1 MTTLPS
7 SPAVLAL
14 VGPRQPSGALAD
26 AVLGAALAAHRD
38 GTLGELMRRRPRATR
53 WVVRRLLQPVLD
65 CGGEALRG
73 PQGEVLALQW
83 LLAWAVAQMRPDGRP
98 GFDDIG
104 REAWLERT
112 SWRPMLAVMCHHGF
126 APVQA
131 FPDRFRARADE
142 SPADHLC
149 GLWAVGPST
158 YYRYLDKGRRQLAE
172 LLLAPSCERLLSL
185 RDAMQ
190 RRAWAVLGLQEPAAR
205 RAWHHALARRALVEP
220 APAAA
225 LWHLLQAGDAEGF
238 LQALQRFRVEL
249 GHDALVD
256 ALLERLSAL
265 PLAARQRAG
274 LCLAQAAL
282 ARIRGQEERERQ
294 GYEQAQRIASAAGDQ
309 LMLGVV
315 CGELGK
321 FFEPRDGERAF
332 ACYQDSA
339 EFLRRAGVADDPARD
354 GHREGL
360 HAYVSTLVRLGWLHV
375 LRNDPRSKAVLE
387 RAEALRGALDDQSLA
402 QLEQAWGEY
411 RRRDGDLRAALEHK
425 HRALNLYER
434 LGDTQA
440 VVKTWCNLSLL
451 YGDAKDYP
459 RAIEYS
465 QRVLTL
471 AERSAVEPETVAS
484 THLNL
489 GGTFFWQERWDEA
502 IAQYTAG
509 LARAEAA
516 HLHVLTG
523 RAHYNLAEAF
533 YKRFQLHGREDDERR
548 GDVHAA
554 AGQLVWAREGDQ
566 AAVAATRELK
576 TDILGPREGGHVDRL
591 LPGEWAAHLGEMVEV
606 ERERARLALPL
617 PPEEHVRA
625 HLAIARAYLA
635 VAAQERE
642 AALALVERHG
652 LGGGFV
658 AELDALRA
666 TFDRTLT
673 REQRL
678 AACWREHAAEM
689 LDDERRAAL
698 LDRLLDAGFVGKSGY
713 AELCGVSLATASK
726 HLGMLTQRGLLQ
738 RTGQGPSTR
747 YLLAEPGGRDG
758 G

>member
-1 MTTLPS
+1 MTIPPS
-7 SPAVLAL
+7 PHAQ
-14 VGPRQPSGALAD
+14 RQPGARPSTGLLAD

-38 GTLGELMRRRPRATR
+38 GTLPELLRRRPRIKR

-65 CGGEALRG
+65 CGGDTLRG
-73 PQGEVLALQW
+73 AQGEVLALQW
-83 LLAWAVAQMRPDGRP
+83 LLAWAVAQLRPDGRP

-149 GLWAVGPST
+149 GLWSVGPST

-190 RRAWAVLGLQEPAAR
+190 RRAWTLLGLQEPAAR
-205 RAWHHALARRALVEP
+205 REWHHTLAQRALVEP

-225 LWHLLQAGDAEGF
+225 LWHLLQAGDAAGF

-249 GHDALVD
+249 GHDALAD
-256 ALLERLSAL
+256 ALIERLAEL
-265 PLAARQRAG
+265 PLATRQRAE

-294 GYEQAQRIASAAGDQ
+294 AYEQAQRIAAAAGDR
-309 LMLGVV
+309 LMQGVV
-315 CGELGK
+315 CGQLGK
-321 FFEPRDGERAF
+321 FFEPRDRERAF

-339 EFLRRAGVADDPARD
+339 EFLRRAGVADDPAREDRRD
-354 GHREGL
+354 GLR
-360 HAYVSTLVRLGWLHV
+360 AYVVTLVRLGWLHV
-375 LRNDPRSKAVLE
+375 LRNDPCSKAVLE
-387 RAEALRGALDDQSLA
+387 SAEALRSVLDDETLA

-411 RRRDGDLRAALEHK
+411 CRRAGELRAALEHT
-425 HRALNLYER
+425 HRTLNLYER

-440 VVKTWCNLSLL
+440 VVKTWCNLALL

-471 AERSAVEPETVAS
+471 AERSPVEPETVAS

-489 GGTFFWQERWDEA
+489 GGTYFWQERWGEA
-502 IAQYTAG
+502 IEQYAAG
-509 LARAEAA
+509 LAKAEAA
-516 HLHVLTG
+516 RLEVLVG
-523 RAHYNLAEAF
+523 RAHYNLAEAY
-533 YKRFQLHGREDDERR
+533 YKRFQAEGRADDESR
-548 GDVHAA
+548 GDTHAA
-554 AGQLVWAREGDQ
+554 QGQIVWAREGD
-566 AAVAATRELK
+566 AGAVAATRGLK
-576 TDILGPREGGHVDRL
+576 AEILGPREGGHVDRL
-591 LPGEWAAHLGEMVEV
+591 LPGEWAAHRGEMVEV
-606 ERERARLALPL
+606 EHERARLAMPL
-617 PPEEHVRA
+617 APEEHVRA

-635 VAAQERE
+635 IAAQERE

-678 AACWREHAAEM
+678 AARWREQAAAL

-698 LDRLLDAGFVGKSGY
+698 LDRLIDAGFIGKSGY
-713 AELCGVSLATASK
+713 AELCGVGPATASK
-726 HLGMLTQRGLLQ
+726 HLGQLTQLGLLQ
-738 RTGQGPSTR
+738 QTGRGPSTR
-747 YLLAEPGGRDG
+747 YVLAEAGERPAG
-758 G
+758 